1 MLKKINFQFLLSYLG
16 LLPFSVILF
25 DKFFFKLLDYNIVND
40 FSIFYSIIIFVFIG
54 AINWNLKKNI
64 SILIVLLGFIP
75 SLVSVLIILMFLY
88 YGKIPWQ
95 NQESVSSIL
104 KIKEDFGW
112 KNEIIGEFVLF
123 ITYCRNLGF
132 TDKPNYKYLHNMIS
146 NLMILSE

>member
-1 MLKKINFQFLLSYLG
+1 MFKKINLQFLLSYLG
-16 LLPFSVILF
+16 LFPFLVILF

-88 YGKIPWQ
+88 SYEVI
-95 NQESVSSIL
+95 NYLI
-104 KIKEDFGW
+104 F
-112 KNEIIGEFVLF
+112 LF
-123 ITYCRNLGF
+123 IIQLIFDNFIYIEKNSRIIFYQLRIPLTFIVIL
-132 TDKPNYKYLHNMIS
+132 YL
-146 NLMILSE
+146 ILIQF

>member
-1 MLKKINFQFLLSYLG
+1 MFKKINFQFLLSYLG

-88 YGKIPWQ
+88 SYEVI
-95 NQESVSSIL
+95 NYL
-104 KIKEDFGW
+104 
-112 KNEIIGEFVLF
+112 IILF
-123 ITYCRNLGF
+123 IIQLIFDNFIYIEKNSRIIFYQLRIPLTFIVIL
-132 TDKPNYKYLHNMIS
+132 YL
-146 NLMILSE
+146 ILIQF

>member
-1 MLKKINFQFLLSYLG
+1 MFKKINFQFLLSYLG
-16 LLPFSVILF
+16 LFPFLVILF

-88 YGKIPWQ
+88 SYEVI
-95 NQESVSSIL
+95 NYL
-104 KIKEDFGW
+104 
-112 KNEIIGEFVLF
+112 IILF
-123 ITYCRNLGF
+123 IIQLIFDNFIYIEQNSRIIFYQLRIPLTFIVIL
-132 TDKPNYKYLHNMIS
+132 YL
-146 NLMILSE
+146 ILIQF